1 MKKCSARVVASHRRI
16 FEHYFDI
23 IMTFVTGIL
32 AALASPLV
40 MTMGFLVWEDHW
52 KGSAYA
58 LNLYK
63 CSTASIGFLV
73 LSLIIQS
80 NHETDDNSPGGILFP
95 TEIFTARS
103 VGFLMLSSTI
113 GILIGDWTWLQA
125 LQLMGARR
133 VILMDSIKPFL
144 AALFGWWLLDEDLRL
159 PALGGIALTVTGIL
173 IVSLEQTN
181 MGDEN
186 ENDDNQT
193 KTEKEGA
200 DTRNNAAES
209 TVPVHKSDSKII
221 KHDILPLTVSEGRDC
236 TIATSSPIP
245 CNPDPVGIDQPN
257 SESKLHNNQHNRQDI
272 KVGYLMSIL
281 NVVLDTYGAVLIKQY
296 GTQMTVWDINLIRF
310 GFAGL
315 VMMSNSILL
324 YCHKHLQS
332 LLLKRQPRATSNTIQ
347 SSADETG
354 KDPWYALP
362 VQQMTRSS
370 WLRVSAGVVLVTFLT
385 PTLSNYA
392 LFEIAV
398 GLALTLSSIGPLYQM
413 PLSYLMQTHSIPSL
427 RSILGA
433 ILAVSG
439 IVVLAFRGTLPEEQ
453 N

>member
-1 MKKCSARVVASHRRI
+1 
-16 FEHYFDI
+16 
-23 IMTFVTGIL
+23 MTFVTGIL

-58 LNLYK
+58 LNMYK
-63 CSTASIGFLV
+63 CCTASIGFLV
-73 LSLIIQS
+73 LSLTIQS
-80 NHETDDNSPGGILFP
+80 HHESTTEDSARGVLFP
-95 TEIFTARS
+95 AEIFTAQS

-159 PALGGIALTVTGIL
+159 AALGGIALTVTGIL
-173 IVSLEQTN
+173 IVTLEQTN
-181 MGDEN
+181 KSDEH
-186 ENDDNQT
+186 EKNDDHTKIVQQVANTQACNGTQT
-193 KTEKEGA
+193 PSFIGTEVA
-200 DTRNNAAES
+200 LTDDVES
-209 TVPVHKSDSKII
+209 TVQVHQLQSRNIKEDITLSTTLSEKRNCTTDSTSPNPCSPDLAVVDPQHSEPKDRDNERQKQDLKI
-221 KHDILPLTVSEGRDC
+221 
-236 TIATSSPIP
+236 
-245 CNPDPVGIDQPN
+245 
-257 SESKLHNNQHNRQDI
+257 
-272 KVGYLMSIL
+272 GYLMSIL
-281 NVVLDTYGAVLIKQY
+281 NVVLDTYGAVLIKQHRSR
-296 GTQMTVWDINLIRF
+296 MTVWDINLIRF

-315 VMMSNSILL
+315 VMMCMSILL
-324 YCHKHLQS
+324 CCHEQIQYIFR
-332 LLLKRQPRATSNTIQ
+332 KRQQRTTTTNMSLVDGIA
-347 SSADETG
+347 

-362 VQQMTRSS
+362 VQQMNRSS
-370 WLRVSAGVVLVTFLT
+370 WMRVSAGVILVTFLT

-392 LFEIAV
+392 LFQIAV
-398 GLALTLSSIGPLYQM
+398 GLALTLTSIGPLYQM
-413 PLSYLMQTHSIPSL
+413 PLSYLMQKHSIPSL

-453 N
+453 T